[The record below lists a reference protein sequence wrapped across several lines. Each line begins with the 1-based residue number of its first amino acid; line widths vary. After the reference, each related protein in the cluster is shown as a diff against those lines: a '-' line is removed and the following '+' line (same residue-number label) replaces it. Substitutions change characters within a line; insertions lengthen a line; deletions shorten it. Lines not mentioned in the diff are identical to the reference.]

1 MNDDALVS
9 GTRSK
14 WTARVV
20 AHVYNTSWAEGGFG
34 YGLDSDRLHKIQ
46 LRIIDLTNCF
56 SFGIQYIDL
65 T

>member
-1 MNDDALVS
+1 MNDYALVQ

-14 WTARVV
+14 WRARVV
-20 AHVYNTSWAEGGFG
+20 AHVYNASWAEGGFG
-34 YGLDSDRLHKIQ
+34 YSLDSDGLHKIQ
-46 LRIIDLTNCF
+46 LRIINLTNCF